1 MPRKARIDAPGALH
15 HIIARGIARR
25 KVFDDNDELSI
36 QRQVDAE
43 EFLLKK
49 SHNAEIIHDLE
60 SRIQAIRGGG
70 QPLSEND
77 RTFFEPPF
85 GRDFS
90 KVRVHSDAP
99 AADVARAVNARA
111 FSLWKNVAFR
121 EEGIYPNISQGRRLL
136 ACE

>member
-15 HIIARGIARR
+15 HIIARGIAHR
-25 KVFDDNDELSI
+25 KVFNDNDEFSI
-36 QRQVDAE
+36 QRQVDVE

-77 RTFFEPPF
+77 RAFFESRS
-85 GRDFS
+85 GRDFC
-90 KVRVHSDAP
+90 KVLVYSDAP
-99 AADVARAVNARA
+99 AADVARTVNARA
-111 FSLWKNVAFR
+111 LTA
-121 EEGIYPNISQGRRLL
+121 G
-136 ACE
+136 